1 MKGRRVGIVLVAIV
15 GVWLLSLFFRARGPA
30 ESHLVGTRS
39 AGAVKSDPAA
49 GRRALPAHKPRELN
63 TSDTAPPRL
72 LVSNNEMQV
81 PTGLRLMVFTP
92 HPDDE
97 TLAAGGLIQRVL
109 AKEGKVEVVFMTN
122 GDGFRDAVI
131 YEVGRLQTSTSDFIE
146 YGEQRHDEAIQAMN
160 GLGLGPEGSV
170 FLGFPDGGI
179 DDLWADNWS
188 RGAPYTSPFT
198 HFDRPLYKESLTKKL
213 QYSGANLVE
222 EMSRLLTD
230 FEPDW
235 VVLPDPRDKHPD
247 HYTAGLFVLDALRKL
262 KQERADC
269 VANTQVFTYLIHFPD
284 YPTLTG
290 WTKRVKTAGLGGV
303 GATCVALSSTQ
314 WLNLPITTEE
324 LEGKRD
330 ALTAYKSQI
339 IMMGGFFEL
348 FLHSYEIFG
357 KLDAEQIMIV
367 PRVYAAQSRLGN

>member
-1 MKGRRVGIVLVAIV
+1 MKGRRVGVVVITVV
-15 GVWLLSLFFRARGPA
+15 GVWLLSFFFHARGPA
-30 ESHLVGTRS
+30 GSHLVGTRS
-39 AGAVKSDPAA
+39 AGAVDSAPATDP
-49 GRRALPAHKPRELN
+49 RTLPVHKPMELS

-109 AKEGKVEVVFMTN
+109 AKEGKVQVVFVTN
-122 GDGFRDAVI
+122 GDAFRDAVI
-131 YEVGRLQTSTSDFIE
+131 YELGRMQISTNDFIE
-146 YGEQRHDEAIQAMN
+146 YGEQRHDEAIHAMS
-160 GLGLGPEGSV
+160 GLGLGPDSSV

-188 RGAPYTSPFT
+188 RGSPYTSPFT
-198 HFDRPLYKESLTKKL
+198 HFDRPLYKECLTKKL

-222 EMSRLLTD
+222 EMSRMITD

-247 HYTAGLFVLDALRKL
+247 HFTAGLFVLDALRKL
-262 KQERADC
+262 KQEREEC

-290 WTKRVKTAGLGGV
+290 WVKRVKTAGLGGV
-303 GATCVALSSTQ
+303 GAGCAALSSTQ
-314 WLNLPITTEE
+314 WLNLPITDEE
-324 LEGKRD
+324 LEGKKD
-330 ALTAYKSQI
+330 ALTAYKSQV
-339 IMMGGFFEL
+339 IMMGGFFQL

-357 KLDAEQIMIV
+357 KLDADQIMIV
-367 PRVYAAQSRLGN
+367 PREYAAQSRSSN